1 MAACYRH
8 VCLASTSRAAPPLTH
23 VPTPHPT
30 TLRAPGDLRGTVP
43 RARTPSQAQADQ
55 QAVDMQTG
63 GLHTFLHLA
72 LSTQCNLKGNTQ
84 ETMAAAE
91 RAGAGSVD
99 QRGHGLPACPPE
111 PLRLQPASQPA
122 SNPPPEPPWPLPLV
136 NQQMSRQGSRV
147 SSPNLPGLRGG
158 PWRLVWGCHL
168 QVHTRV
174 HVYEGSAAKA
184 EPGLRAPKW
193 EEGPKAQQVDP
204 EHTWFSVPNSGRA
217 ILPLGFCHLG
227 VASYPHSQNPTLSW
241 SEPPPAASTAT
252 PTGFPL
258 PIHA

>member
-43 RARTPSQAQADQ
+43 RARAPSQAQADQ

-91 RAGAGSVD
+91 RELGQAVWTREGMD
-99 QRGHGLPACPPE
+99 FLPAHRSHSDC
-111 PLRLQPASQPA
+111 SQPA

-136 NQQMSRQGSRV
+136 NQQMSRQGSTV

-174 HVYEGSAAKA
+174 HVYEGSAAEA
-184 EPGLRAPKW
+184 EPGLRTPKL

-204 EHTWFSVPNSGRA
+204 EHTWFSLPNSGRA
-217 ILPLGFCHLG
+217 ILPLGLCHLG
-227 VASYPHSQNPTLSW
+227 VASYPHSQDPTLSW